1 MKTIKLSLSICLSM
15 FFLTIHAQ
23 VQEVNVSVFEQK
35 IKDED
40 VQLLDVRT
48 PEEFNQGYIS
58 DAMLADWKEKEE
70 FERRV
75 AALDKEK
82 PVLVYCL
89 SGGRS
94 RQAAEYLDEKGFKV
108 WELKGGIAAWKQED
122 KEVEGAVKAE
132 QISEK
137 TYHALLESAEYVL
150 VDFGAPWC
158 PPCRKMEPVLEE
170 LKETHPQ
177 LSVVNMDAGTQSELM
192 KIHKVQD
199 LPTYILYKNGEQIWR
214 ASGVI
219 ELSQFTDALK

>member
-1 MKTIKLSLSICLSM
+1 MV
-15 FFLTIHAQ
+15 FVQIHAQ
-23 VQEVNVSVFEQK
+23 VQQVDVTVFGQK
-35 IKDED
+35 LTSDN

-48 PEEFNQGYIS
+48 SEEFSQGYIP

-75 AALDKEK
+75 SAMDKER

-94 RQAAEYLDEKGFKV
+94 KQAAEYLDSQGFKV
-108 WELKGGIAAWKQED
+108 WELKGGISAWKQED
-122 KEVEGAVKAE
+122 KKVEGAVKAE

-137 TYHALLESAEYVL
+137 AYQALLESSEYVL

-170 LKETHPQ
+170 LKEMHPE
-177 LSVVNMDAGTQSELM
+177 LSVVNMNAGTQSELM
-192 KIHKVQD
+192 KAHKVQE

-214 ASGVI
+214 DSGVI
-219 ELSQFTDALK
+219 ELSQFVEALQ

>member
-1 MKTIKLSLSICLSM
+1 MV
-15 FFLTIHAQ
+15 FVQIHAQ
-23 VQEVNVSVFEQK
+23 VQQVDVTVFGQK
-35 IKDED
+35 LTSDN

-48 PEEFNQGYIS
+48 SEEFSQGYIP

-75 AALDKEK
+75 SAMDKER

-94 RQAAEYLDEKGFKV
+94 KQAAEYLDRQGFKV
-108 WELKGGIAAWKQED
+108 WELKGGISAWKQED
-122 KEVEGAVKAE
+122 KKVEGAVKAE

-137 TYHALLESAEYVL
+137 AYQALLESSEYVL

-170 LKETHPQ
+170 LKEMHPE
-177 LSVVNMDAGTQSELM
+177 LSVVNMNAGTQSELM
-192 KIHKVQD
+192 KAHKVQE

-214 ASGVI
+214 DSGVI
-219 ELSQFTDALK
+219 ELSQFVEALQ

>member
-1 MKTIKLSLSICLSM
+1 MKTIKIGLIIGLCM
-15 FFLTIHAQ
+15 VFVQIHAQ
-23 VQEVNVSVFEQK
+23 VQQVDVTVFGQK
-35 IKDED
+35 LTSDN

-48 PEEFNQGYIS
+48 SEEFSQGYIP

-75 AALDKEK
+75 SAMDKER

-94 RQAAEYLDEKGFKV
+94 KQAAEYLDRQGFKV
-108 WELKGGIAAWKQED
+108 WELKGGISAWKQED
-122 KEVEGAVKAE
+122 KKVEGAVKAE

-137 TYHALLESAEYVL
+137 AYQALLESSEYVL

-170 LKETHPQ
+170 LKEMHPE
-177 LSVVNMDAGTQSELM
+177 LSVVNMNAGTQSELM
-192 KIHKVQD
+192 KAHKVQE

-214 ASGVI
+214 DSGVI
-219 ELSQFTDALK
+219 ELSQFVEALQ

>member
-1 MKTIKLSLSICLSM
+1 MV
-15 FFLTIHAQ
+15 FVQIHAQ
-23 VQEVNVSVFEQK
+23 VQQVDVTVFGQK
-35 IKDED
+35 LTSDN

-48 PEEFNQGYIS
+48 SEEFSQGYIP

-75 AALDKEK
+75 SAMDKER

-94 RQAAEYLDEKGFKV
+94 KQAAEYLDSQGFKV
-108 WELKGGIAAWKQED
+108 WELKGGISAWKQED
-122 KEVEGAVKAE
+122 KKVEGAVKAK

-137 TYHALLESAEYVL
+137 AYQALLESSEYVL

-170 LKETHPQ
+170 LKEMHPE
-177 LSVVNMDAGTQSELM
+177 LSVVNMNAGTQSELM
-192 KIHKVQD
+192 KAHKVQE

-214 ASGVI
+214 DSGVI
-219 ELSQFTDALK
+219 ELSQFVEALQ

>member
-1 MKTIKLSLSICLSM
+1 MKTIKIGLIIGLSM
-15 FFLTIHAQ
+15 VFLHIHAQ
-23 VQEVNVSVFEQK
+23 VQQVNVSVFQQK
-35 IKDED
+35 LSNDT

-48 PEEFNQGYIS
+48 AEEFSQGYIP
-58 DAMLADWKEKEE
+58 DAMLADWKEKDE

-75 AALDKEK
+75 SALDKEK

-94 RQAAEYLDEKGFKV
+94 QQAAEYLDSQGFKV
-108 WELKGGIAAWKQED
+108 WELKGGISAWKQED
-122 KEVEGAVKAE
+122 KEVEGAAEAE

-137 TYHALLESAEYVL
+137 AYHALLESSEYVL

-170 LKETHPQ
+170 LKETYPH

-192 KIHKVQD
+192 KAYKVQE

-214 ASGVI
+214 TSGVV
-219 ELSQFTDALK
+219 ELSKFTDALQ